1 MGRDDNRQ
9 GREEGKG
16 GRRGAAEA
24 MEVAPLVSSKRG
36 KFETLANTKIEA
48 PVFGRFKDY
57 KAFVTEI
64 DGEEPDDGA
73 IISAG
78 LEMLFEA
85 DRGFERWSGEQR
97 RKSRERHPGAN
108 GNGAHGS
115 GETAAATL
123 AGAAQDKGRR
133 AEARGGE

>member
-1 MGRDDNRQ
+1 MGRSDQNQ
-9 GREEGKG
+9 AREEGRG

-24 MEVAPLVSSKRG
+24 AEVAPLVSSKRG
-36 KFETLANTKIEA
+36 KFETLENAKIEA

-57 KAFVTEI
+57 KAFVAELE
-64 DGEEPDDGA
+64 GEEPEEGA

-85 DRGFERWSGEQR
+85 DKGFERWYAEQR
-97 RKSRERHPGAN
+97 RKGRERSPGAN
-108 GNGAHGS
+108 GSGA

>member
-1 MGRDDNRQ
+1 MGRGDQNQARED
-9 GREEGKG
+9 GRG

-24 MEVAPLVSSKRG
+24 AEVAPLVSSKRG
-36 KFETLANTKIEA
+36 KFETLENAKIEA
-48 PVFGRFKDY
+48 PVFGRFKEY
-57 KAFVTEI
+57 KAFVAELE
-64 DGEEPDDGA
+64 GEEPEEGA

-85 DRGFERWSGEQR
+85 DKGFERWYAEQR
-97 RKSRERHPGAN
+97 RKGRNGSGAN
-108 GNGAHGS
+108 GKGA

-123 AGAAQDKGRR
+123 NGAAQDKGRR